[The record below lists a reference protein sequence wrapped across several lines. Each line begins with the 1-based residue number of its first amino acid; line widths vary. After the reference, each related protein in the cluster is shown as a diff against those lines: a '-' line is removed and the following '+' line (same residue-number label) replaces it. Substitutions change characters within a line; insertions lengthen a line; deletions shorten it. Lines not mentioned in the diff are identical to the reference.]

1 MAVSD
6 KPDYCIYLYRV
17 SCRWPI
23 NRQCKT
29 QNHSDL
35 AGICNDIQE
44 LLLFIVITQQQK
56 ASKMKHPSNKILILH
71 HHTVDKERNHQ
82 WRTRLNS
89 KSVLLVRKTYSNISK
104 NSSFQ
109 LWMYK
114 LPTQKKNR
122 WRTRKIKE
130 IAHWC
135 IIHTRKSLFS
145 RRNQNSTTREG
156 NWVDIADKYCWE
168 RWKQIWK
175 QTC

>member
-1 MAVSD
+1 MCD
-6 KPDYCIYLYRV
+6 
-17 SCRWPI
+17 
-23 NRQCKT
+23 
-29 QNHSDL
+29 
-35 AGICNDIQE
+35 DIQE

-71 HHTVDKERNHQ
+71 HHIVDKERNHQ

-122 WRTRKIKE
+122 WRTRKIRE

-175 QTC
+175 SENRRVNTVLSRRSYKVLNSVENSNLRIMKVVYLE